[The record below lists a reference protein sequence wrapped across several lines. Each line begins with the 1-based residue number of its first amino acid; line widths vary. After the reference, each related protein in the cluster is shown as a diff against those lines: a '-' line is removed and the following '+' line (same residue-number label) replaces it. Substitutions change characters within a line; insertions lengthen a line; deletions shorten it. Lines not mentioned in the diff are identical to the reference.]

1 MPDPVSRAA
10 DPAQDAVVSR
20 ELLAQMD
27 EAATSRE
34 HWKILLTAGMG
45 FFTDAY
51 DLFIIGVAATM
62 IVSEWHVASYQ
73 KSLLTSLAL
82 LTSAAG
88 AVFFGHIADKF
99 GRRKI
104 YGYEVLVLAAAAVAS
119 ALAPGIWWLIAF
131 RAILGF
137 GIGGDYPVSATI
149 MSEYAARRHRGR
161 MVALVFSMQ
170 GAGLVVGPLVAIG
183 LLSMGIS
190 QDLTWRIM
198 LALGAVPALA
208 VFWLRRQIKETP
220 RFLLAQMEA
229 REAAEQAARAR
240 KATGIRGVLAE
251 RRLLRWLIGASLA
264 WLLFDVAYY
273 GNTISSPLIVK
284 LVDPHASLLGTT
296 AWTLAIFAVA
306 ALPGY
311 LLAAATIDRIGRRAL
326 QTAGFAVMAAAFAG
340 LWLVPG
346 ATATLAPF
354 LLLFGATYFFAEFGP
369 NTTTFVYPAEI
380 FPVRVRTTSHG
391 IAAAAGKIGAFIG
404 AYALTALLP
413 VMGLGKV
420 SALVAAVCVLG
431 LLVTVTLLPEPKE
444 ASLEQLTETPFRPSA
459 VELAAAE
466 SPGPRSSP
474 HPARARPRPEPMRS
488 LEVRWILPGQPGA
501 AVAGW
506 FARFPARVESR
517 EDTYLAAPQPGPMS
531 VKFRQGRA
539 LELKV
544 YQGSPGT
551 LEVAGCAR
559 GRLEWWDKW
568 SFPCDPPGPGGADLP
583 GWRPVRKLIRR
594 FPAVSGQRAS
604 GARRRGDEP
613 RCEVELTEI
622 RAGGQA
628 WWTLG
633 FEATGPAS
641 QLRTQLEATAALVF
655 AQPLPGGMRLTADY
669 SQSYQQWLTGG
680 QAPSASGTR

>member
-1 MPDPVSRAA
+1 
-10 DPAQDAVVSR
+10 
-20 ELLAQMD
+20 MD

-34 HWKILLTAGMG
+34 HWKILLTSGMG

-62 IVSEWHVASYQ
+62 IVPEWHVASYQ

-99 GRRKI
+99 GRRRI
-104 YGYEVLVLAAAAVAS
+104 YGFEVLVLAAGAVAS
-119 ALAPGIWWLIAF
+119 AFAPGIWWLIAF

-183 LLSMGIS
+183 LLSVGIS

-208 VFWLRRQIKETP
+208 VFWLRRQIRETP

-229 REAAEQAARAR
+229 REAADQAARAR

-264 WLLFDVAYY
+264 WLLFDFVYY
-273 GNTISSPLIVK
+273 GNTISSPLIVT

-296 AWTLAIFAVA
+296 AWTLGIFAVA

-311 LLAAATIDRIGRRAL
+311 VLAAATIDKIGRRAL
-326 QTAGFAVMAAAFAG
+326 QATGFAVMAAAFAG

-369 NTTTFVYPAEI
+369 DTTTFVY
-380 FPVRVRTTSHG
+380 R
-391 IAAAAGKIGAFIG
+391 
-404 AYALTALLP
+404 
-413 VMGLGKV
+413 
-420 SALVAAVCVLG
+420 
-431 LLVTVTLLPEPKE
+431 
-444 ASLEQLTETPFRPSA
+444 
-459 VELAAAE
+459 
-466 SPGPRSSP
+466 PRSSRCGCGP
-474 HPARARPRPEPMRS
+474 PATASPRRPAR
-488 LEVRWILPGQPGA
+488 W
-501 AVAGW
+501 
-506 FARFPARVESR
+506 
-517 EDTYLAAPQPGPMS
+517 APSSAPTPS
-531 VKFRQGRA
+531 
-539 LELKV
+539 
-544 YQGSPGT
+544 
-551 LEVAGCAR
+551 
-559 GRLEWWDKW
+559 
-568 SFPCDPPGPGGADLP
+568 
-583 GWRPVRKLIRR
+583 
-594 FPAVSGQRAS
+594 
-604 GARRRGDEP
+604 P
-613 RCEVELTEI
+613 RCC
-622 RAGGQA
+622 R
-628 WWTLG
+628 W
-633 FEATGPAS
+633 
-641 QLRTQLEATAALVF
+641 
-655 AQPLPGGMRLTADY
+655 
-669 SQSYQQWLTGG
+669 
-680 QAPSASGTR
+680 